1 MKKTILFALAL
12 FASLELFATLPSAG
26 SASFGVSQM
35 QGGAPRSADSAPKP
49 PQSSVSQS
57 VGLKSA
63 DSAKAGE
70 VPVEHI
76 AAPKTPSILQVEAE
90 NYTQEQRKKIKEI
103 EQISQKAVKGDAD
116 AQNKMGDFY
125 ADNDLIPRDMRMAA
139 YWWYEAASR
148 KHPEALCRMG
158 ELYFSGTVMK
168 KNTHRAVEYW
178 KLSALAG
185 NAQAQYFLGSC
196 YANGGQGVYLDYEQ
210 AAFWWQKSAAQGNIR
225 AMHNLAFCYAR
236 GQGVEKANSRM
247 AYDLWRRA
255 AEQGFV
261 PAQTQLGLCYFS
273 GEGVDKDLKLA
284 ANIWTAATEK
294 GDAEA
299 QRLLGLC
306 YYYGLGVDEDKNT
319 AQVLFEAAAYQ
330 GDADA
335 KKLFEKVVLEIGL
348 RKADSP
354 APKVVPL
361 VPGRRDT
368 KNSALFRTVRKDEVQ
383 LN

>member
-1 MKKTILFALAL
+1 MKKIPLLATL
-12 FASLELFATLPSAG
+12 LLASAQLCATLPSAG
-26 SASFGVSQM
+26 SANFGQGLNSASVSVNKPQQ
-35 QGGAPRSADSAPKP
+35 QGGA
-49 PQSSVSQS
+49 
-57 VGLKSA
+57 
-63 DSAKAGE
+63 AKTE
-70 VPVEHI
+70 VPTENI
-76 AAPKTPSILQVEAE
+76 TPPSKPSLMQIDAE
-90 NYTQEQRKKIKEI
+90 NYTQQQRQKIKEMEI
-103 EQISQKAVKGDAD
+103 ISQKALAGDPD

-139 YWWYEAASR
+139 YWWYEAARR

-168 KNTHRAVEYW
+168 KNRHKAVQYW

-196 YANGGQGVYLDYEQ
+196 YANGGQGVYLDYGE

-236 GQGVEKANSRM
+236 GQGVDKVDARM

-255 AEQGFV
+255 AEKGFV

-273 GEGVDKDLKLA
+273 GEGVEKDLKLA
-284 ANIWTAATEK
+284 ASIWTAATEK

-306 YYYGLGVDEDKNT
+306 YYYGLGVAMDKNT

-330 GDADA
+330 GDAEA
-335 KKLFEKVVLEIGL
+335 KKLYDSIVLEIGL
-348 RKADSP
+348 RNANSP
-354 APKVVPL
+354 APKVVPF
-361 VPGRRDT
+361 VPGRPDNS
-368 KNSALFRTVRKDEVQ
+368 KSALFRTVRKEDVMIK
-383 LN
+383 